1 MRERKIGLEDLFENA
16 PIKHVYFKISLPV
29 VMGMLAS
36 MIYNLADT
44 FFVAQTGNTNLVAG
58 ITVCTPLFMFMLAVG
73 DIFGIGGSSVISR
86 LFGQK
91 KHEQSERTSSACFYY
106 SIILGIIITVCL
118 LLFEKPILRL
128 LGATH
133 STLPYATAFYRV
145 YVVGSPIVITS
156 LTPTNLIRTEGLAK
170 QSMLATVYG
179 IALSLILDPIF
190 LFGFKWGAAGVAL
203 SNLLGYT
210 LELGYLIYY
219 TIRDCHYININF
231 HLAHVSWKEFK
242 EVLAIGIPGS
252 ITNLM
257 QSFGIALLNNFLASY
272 GSSQVAAMGIT
283 QKISSVVILV
293 MVGFAFGAQPL
304 IGYNYGAKNVKR
316 FKEALDFD
324 LLIEVGY
331 AIVFSVVL
339 MLIAPFLIKI
349 FMNKPIIVSVGS
361 YMLRVC
367 LTTTPFIGAILVFTT
382 VFQSAGKAWSAF
394 TMSFAR
400 QGAVYLVTMVVCST
414 VFGFHGVVWAQPVA
428 DVITFFIGWM
438 LYRGEFRKWIHQ
450 DGSVDSTQ
458 R

>member
-1 MRERKIGLEDLFENA
+1 MKTTRKGKNILEELFEKA
-16 PIKHVYFKISLPV
+16 PIKQVYFKISLPV

-36 MIYNLADT
+36 MVYNLADT
-44 FFVAQTGNTNLVAG
+44 FFVAQTGNTDLVAG
-58 ITVCTPLFMFMLAVG
+58 ITVCTPLFMFMLALG

-91 KHEQSERTSSACFYY
+91 EHDRSARTSSACFYY
-106 SIILGIIITVCL
+106 SIGLGIVVTVL
-118 LLFEKPILRL
+118 LLIFEKPLL
-128 LGATH
+128 HMLGATAA
-133 STLPYATAFYRV
+133 TYRYAAAFYRV
-145 YVVGSPIVITS
+145 YVLGAPIIITS

-179 IALSLILDPIF
+179 IIVSLILDPIF
-190 LFGFKWGAAGVAL
+190 IFGLKWGAAGVAL
-203 SNLLGYT
+203 SNLLGYA
-210 LELGYLIYY
+210 LELVLLIYY
-219 TIRDCHYININF
+219 TVRDCKYINVDIKRAHIN
-231 HLAHVSWKEFK
+231 WKEFR

-257 QSFGIALLNNFLASY
+257 QSFGIALLNNFLAAY
-272 GSSQVAAMGIT
+272 GADQVAAMGIT
-283 QKISSVVILV
+283 QKIASIITLV

-331 AIVFSVVL
+331 AIIFSIIL
-339 MLIAPFLIKI
+339 MIIAPFLIKI
-349 FMNKPIIVSVGS
+349 FMNKPIIVSLGA
-361 YMLRVC
+361 YMLRAC

-400 QGAVYLVTMVVCST
+400 QGVVYLITMLACSAF
-414 VFGFHGVVWAQPVA
+414 FGFHGVVWAQPVA
-428 DVITFFIGWM
+428 DVITFAIGLL
-438 LYRGEFRKWIHQ
+438 LYRGDFHKWMQ
-450 DGSVDSTQ
+450 Q
-458 R
+458 NEK